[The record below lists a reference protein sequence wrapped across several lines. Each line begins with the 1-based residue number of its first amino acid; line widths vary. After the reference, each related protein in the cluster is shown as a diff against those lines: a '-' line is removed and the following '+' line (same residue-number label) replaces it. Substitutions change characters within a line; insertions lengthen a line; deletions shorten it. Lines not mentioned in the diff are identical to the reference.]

1 MRPQLPSAEF
11 LSAPMPEP
19 PDLHFFKAI
28 VANAND
34 IVIVTEVEPSDEPG
48 PRIVYVNQAL
58 LNLTGYTEEE
68 IVGRTPRILQG
79 PKTSAKTRQ
88 KVREALERREPV
100 RVEILNYAKDGAE
113 YWLDMSIFPLHNAD
127 GKITHFGAIERD
139 ITQQKTMAEELA
151 RLANTD
157 PLTGLDNRRA
167 FMTKAQ
173 GEYERAR
180 RYARPLGIL
189 QIDIDHFKAI
199 NDSHGHHSGDEIL
212 RVVGLICR
220 ASLRSADIA
229 GRLGGEEFAI
239 LLPEAPLAEAR
250 IIGERL
256 RSMIEAES
264 GWNRGREVDLTV
276 SIGATELCCSDH
288 HINDALRRADA
299 ALYEAKRL
307 GRNRVAH
314 NGCER

>member
-1 MRPQLPSAEF
+1 MRLKRSTVKFRP
-11 LSAPMPEP
+11 APKPAAL
-19 PDLHFFKAI
+19 DLHFFRAI
-28 VANAND
+28 VAHAND
-34 IVIVTEVEPSDEPG
+34 IVIVTEVEPCNEPG
-48 PRIVYVNQAL
+48 PKIVYVNQAL
-58 LNLTGYTEEE
+58 LDLTGYTEAE
-68 IVGRTPRILQG
+68 IIGQTPRILQG

-88 KVREALERREPV
+88 KVRVSLTQQEPV

-113 YWLDMSIFPLHNAD
+113 YWLDMSIFPLMNAD
-127 GKITHFGAIERD
+127 GEVTHFGAIERD

-167 FMTKAQ
+167 FMAKAQ
-173 GEYERAR
+173 SEYERAR

-189 QIDIDHFKAI
+189 QIDIDHFKSI

-212 RVVGLICR
+212 RLVGLICR
-220 ASLRSADIA
+220 ASLRSADVA
-229 GRLGGEEFAI
+229 GRLGGEEFGI
-239 LLPEAPLAEAR
+239 LLPETPLTEAR
-250 IIGERL
+250 TIGERL
-256 RSMIEAES
+256 RSKIEAEPE
-264 GWNRGREVDLTV
+264 WDQNQEVELTV
-276 SIGATELCCSDH
+276 SVGATELCCSDD

-314 NGCER
+314 NGCES